1 MRILVTGITGQVGA
15 ALRRALEGR
24 GEIIAAD
31 RNTLDLAKP
40 ELLGARLDALAPD
53 LIINPAAYTAVDR
66 AETDDALAL
75 TVNATSP
82 GVLARWAAAADVPL
96 IHFSTD
102 YVFDGTGTRPW
113 REDDAT
119 GPLSVY
125 GKSKLAGE
133 RAIRASGGP
142 HLIIRTSWVYAASGR
157 NFLTTMARLARE
169 RAELR
174 VVADQIGAPTSAALI
189 ASVVTQVLDGRNAQE
204 LRQLFRTAGG
214 LVHVCAAGETS
225 WHGFACE
232 IVAGLRH
239 RKVHL
244 AVERITAV
252 PTAAYPTPAA
262 RPANSRLDCGR
273 LIEVFGF
280 IAPDWRQGLD
290 QELDAYVASIT

>member
-1 MRILVTGITGQVGA
+1 MRILVTGVTGQVGA
-15 ALRRALEGR
+15 ALRRTLEGR
-24 GEIIAAD
+24 GELIAAD
-31 RNTLDLAKP
+31 RNMLDLAKP
-40 ELLGARLDALAPD
+40 DLLMARLDALAPD
-53 LIINPAAYTAVDR
+53 LIVNPAAYTAVDR
-66 AETDDALAL
+66 AETDAALAS

-82 GVLARWAAAADVPL
+82 GIIARWAGAADVPL

-102 YVFDGTGTRPW
+102 YVFDGTGTRAW

-125 GKSKLAGE
+125 GQSKLAGE
-133 RAIRASGGP
+133 RAIQASGGP

-189 ASVVTQVLDGRNAQE
+189 ASVVTQVLDGRNVRE
-204 LRQLFRTAGG
+204 LSQLFSTAGG

-239 RKVHL
+239 RRVQL
-244 AVERITAV
+244 AVERITAI

-273 LIEVFGF
+273 LGKVFGF
-280 IAPDWRQGLD
+280 IPPHWRPALD
-290 QELDAYVASIT
+290 QELDAYVASLT